1 MPPTLFLAFSLP
13 LPAVFPLR
21 ENPRILAFEVHSSV
35 VFDICM
41 RVQPLPLVI
50 KWHFHHPPKPVLT
63 VTPTVPLATQMDFMS
78 LWICLFVAVSFCFGL
93 EDKLGPYL

>member
-13 LPAVFPLR
+13 PPAVFPLR

-63 VTPTVPLATQMDFMS
+63 VTPDCPLGNPNGLYVSVDLPIRGCFFL
-78 LWICLFVAVSFCFGL
+78 LWT
-93 EDKLGPYL
+93 